1 MDAETIS
8 GLQPELE
15 EFLNRF
21 FDCYK
26 RSDTRAHLSRYVT
39 GQLSDIER
47 KNVEAMALECGVPVR
62 TLQEFLSQHVWEED
76 RVRDRVQDIVA
87 TEHVDPN
94 SIGMIDETSAVKKG
108 DKTPGVQRQ
117 HLGCVG
123 KQENGIVTVHL
134 GYVASDFHCLLDG
147 ELFLPQSWSEDR
159 ERCRAAGIP
168 DEMVYR
174 PKTEIALELYD
185 RAVANGIH
193 FAWMTF
199 DEWYGSKPHFLHAMH
214 SRGQKFVAEVHCQF
228 VAWTEEPKVTTR
240 RWRKGGRGRSRKTP
254 RLVAEAP
261 KPQYVEDL
269 LRHKAAL
276 RDQAWDVWR
285 VKDGE
290 KGPIVWEVKHTT
302 IFIKDAQGLPVG
314 PWRLII
320 CRNVL
325 DPSEVKYFV
334 SNAPLDTPL
343 EELLPVAFSRWRVER
358 CFEDQKGEVGLDH
371 YEGRKYIG
379 LKRHLILSAVSFLF
393 LSRVRLRLGE
403 KKSGVDGVPSAHGR
417 LRAGEVLVA

>member
-15 EFLNRF
+15 QFLNRF

-62 TLQEFLSQHVWEED
+62 TLQEFLSQHVWDED

-94 SIGMIDETSAVKKG
+94 SIGIIDETSAVKKG

-168 DEMVYR
+168 DDMVYR

-185 RAVANGIH
+185 RAVANGIQ
-193 FAWMTF
+193 FVWMTF
-199 DEWYGSKPHFLHAMH
+199 DEWYGSKPHFLHAMD
-214 SRGQKFVAEVHCQF
+214 SRGQKFVAEVHCRF
-228 VAWTEEPKVTTR
+228 VAWTEEPKITTR
-240 RWRKGGRGRSRKTP
+240 RWRKGRRGRSRKTP
-254 RLVAEAP
+254 RVVAEAP

-269 LRHKAAL
+269 LRHKAVL
-276 RDQAWDVWR
+276 RDQAWEVWR

-290 KGPIVWEVKHTT
+290 KGPIVWEAKHTT
-302 IFIKDAQGLPVG
+302 IFIKDAEGLPVG
-314 PWRLII
+314 PWHLTI

-343 EELLPVAFSRWRVER
+343 EELLLVAFSRWRVER

-379 LKRHLILSAVSFLF
+379 LKRHLILTAVSFLF
-393 LSRVRLRLGE
+393 LSRARLRLAE
-403 KKSGVDGVPSAHGR
+403 KKRGVDGVPSAHGR